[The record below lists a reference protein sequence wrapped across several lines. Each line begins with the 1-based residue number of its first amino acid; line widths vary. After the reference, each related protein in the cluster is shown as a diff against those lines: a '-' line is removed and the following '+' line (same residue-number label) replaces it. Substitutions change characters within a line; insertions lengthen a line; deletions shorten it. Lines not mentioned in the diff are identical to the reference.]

1 MRQGINIAHSQKFIL
16 KLINIRTMCGIS
28 LHTNKAH
35 IIRSVLEA
43 ICYRTKDVIDAMEK
57 DSNIKIHDLKVDGG
71 PQPIN

>member
-1 MRQGINIAHSQKFIL
+1 
-16 KLINIRTMCGIS
+16 MCGLS

-71 PQPIN
+71 P

>member
-1 MRQGINIAHSQKFIL
+1 
-16 KLINIRTMCGIS
+16 MCGLS

-71 PQPIN
+71 PLIYKLIANLINFDRNF